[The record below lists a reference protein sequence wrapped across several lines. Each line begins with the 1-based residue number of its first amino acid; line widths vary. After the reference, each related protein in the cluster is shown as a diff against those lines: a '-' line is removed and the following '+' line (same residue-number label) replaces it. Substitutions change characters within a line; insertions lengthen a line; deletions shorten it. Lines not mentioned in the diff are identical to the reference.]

1 MSGDHFPAAPG
12 WRASAH
18 GETSR
23 QAAEGQR
30 LKAPRM
36 LDLVTGLLAEG
47 PASPEQLHA
56 KLKGQGVSAL
66 LTSVRARVCQL
77 HKQGRVVD
85 SGARGLGESGSC
97 KVIVWRLSTPAEMS
111 LHLARAAVAAEHG
124 ETPHG

>member
-1 MSGDHFPAAPG
+1 MSDDLFPNAPG

-23 QAAEGQR
+23 QAAEAMR
-30 LKAPRM
+30 FKAPKM
-36 LDLVTGLLAEG
+36 LDRVTALLAEG

-56 KLKGQGVSAL
+56 KLKRQGVSAL

-85 SGARGLGESGSC
+85 SGARGLGESGNC
-97 KVIVWRLSTPAEMS
+97 KVIVWRLSTPDELS
-111 LHLARAAVAAEHG
+111 LNLARRAAEAEHG
-124 ETPHG
+124 EAPHG

>member
-1 MSGDHFPAAPG
+1 MSGDHFPHSPG

-23 QAAEGQR
+23 LAAEGQR

-36 LDLVTGLLAEG
+36 LDRLTALLTEG
-47 PASPEQLHA
+47 PASPEELHA
-56 KLKGQGVSAL
+56 ELKRQGVTAP

-97 KVIVWRLSTPAEMS
+97 KVIVWRLSTPDELS
-111 LHLARAAVAAEHG
+111 LHLARKAADAEHG
-124 ETPHG
+124 EASHG